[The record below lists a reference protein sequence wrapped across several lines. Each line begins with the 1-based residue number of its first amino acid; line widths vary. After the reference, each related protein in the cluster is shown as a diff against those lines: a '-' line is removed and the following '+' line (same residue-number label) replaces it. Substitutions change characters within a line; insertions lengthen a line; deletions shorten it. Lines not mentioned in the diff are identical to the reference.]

1 MATQTHRAEVEQ
13 TLSLA
18 QRRAYM
24 TLPLEERRKRLAAQ
38 AEQMVAHY
46 EQEPEQTEREAWQG
60 GDIVE
65 P

>member
-1 MATQTHRAEVEQ
+1 MAIQTQQEEMDQ
-13 TLSLA
+13 GLSLA

-24 TLPLEERRKRLAAQ
+24 KLSLTERRKRPAEQ
-38 AEQMVAHY
+38 AERRAEYY
-46 EQEPEQTEREAWQG
+46 EQEPQRLERQDLQG